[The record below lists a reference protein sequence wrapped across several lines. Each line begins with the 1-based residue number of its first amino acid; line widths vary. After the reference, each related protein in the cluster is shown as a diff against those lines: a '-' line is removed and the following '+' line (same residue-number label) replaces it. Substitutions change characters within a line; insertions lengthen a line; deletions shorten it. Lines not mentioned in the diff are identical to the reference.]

1 MKASHLCLL
10 GFVHSIS
17 KKGARRL
24 TITKLVENKINKLKP
39 ATFLVSWIA
48 LNCVE
53 LSLVHMWN
61 CMKPVAAYLINSER
75 VAIKRQIGQRV
86 KSAFTIC
93 SPYYPNGKVLLTSRY
108 EKIINCIQSIACLF
122 WLSIAQNVIFTTP
135 MPNCSWIFNSSPLNR
150 LPCADISMF
159 RSNNDYLWILNYSAF
174 NREMSMF
181 CFNNYQVKKKKKKQ
195 V

>member
-1 MKASHLCLL
+1 LRWTGSFDGVRALSSEILWLHMGQDSP
-10 GFVHSIS
+10 I
-17 KKGARRL
+17 
-24 TITKLVENKINKLKP
+24 
-39 ATFLVSWIA
+39 AT
-48 LNCVE
+48 N
-53 LSLVHMWN
+53 
-61 CMKPVAAYLINSER
+61 LINSER

-159 RSNNDYLWILNYSAF
+159 RSNNDYL
-174 NREMSMF
+174 
-181 CFNNYQVKKKKKKQ
+181 
-195 V
+195 